1 MEIKNNIYS
10 SIEQITGQYLNQK
23 TKESTDAAAM
33 QGMSFEDVLRQ
44 QWKKND
50 NSVTDGSL
58 KFSTHAG
65 ERLRQRNITLSD
77 EQMIRLQNGARKAE
91 EKGIKESLV
100 IMDSLSFIVN
110 TKNNT
115 VITAMEQSG
124 DTDNVYTNIDGAVII

>member
-50 NSVTDGSL
+50 NSATDARL
-58 KFSTHAG
+58 KFSKHAG

>member
-58 KFSTHAG
+58 KFSKHAG

-77 EQMIRLQNGARKAE
+77 EQMIRLQNGARKSGRKRH
-91 EKGIKESLV
+91 KGVSCNNGQPFLHRKHKEQYS
-100 IMDSLSFIVN
+100 DY
-110 TKNNT
+110 
-115 VITAMEQSG
+115 G
-124 DTDNVYTNIDGAVII
+124 DGAEWGHR